1 MQLEECQGRI
11 IVKLKKSHDPT
22 IAAAAVIERAKQ
34 KFTSLIR
41 THDLSWL
48 GQVFL
53 DFPEKDI
60 NFIKILDSDEFP
72 EVVGGIFDEELEV
85 VFDDLEGPNK
95 ELGVEPAG
103 PWRDETGKLHAG
115 PQFGRRSTDLDGN
128 DIPAEPQAGNYNSVT
143 PEDIANNVSIAG
155 DDVSSLAS
163 QVDPFATDSVIPY
176 SRAQPFVYDAVM
188 VSSSYGPKIGQRIS
202 GYGDIPMLEKTFF
215 CPGDYL
221 AFYVEDASNANYK
234 LCFSTTPEGIHNG
247 GVEYTTNVTRSGTPG
262 QTGAWVKLDFNF
274 TTPLELYIYEE
285 NTIGASLE
293 NTSRGSGSNWASGT
307 HAIKVSMF
315 AKWHLAR
322 MTQMTNDL
330 GYGSYSLTEEGE
342 NTDIYIMDTGVRG
355 ASRPTGSTGAALHP
369 ELYHPDYISDL
380 NGVDEQANYRV
391 YEVPGYD
398 SYYISA
404 TTGEVHTNED
414 DYGHGTTC
422 AICAAGRTFGVS
434 RKSRI
439 YALKVMG
446 GGADA
451 TYSTFQSKLAA
462 AYTAIKNHND
472 PTHANWKGNY
482 RPAVINASFGVMRPA
497 PTDPYISKNEPGY
510 DYSISY
516 SEVHDDYE
524 EWVIN
529 AGNITLVRAAG
540 NGFVNPGYAGTQYN
554 GFQGRFLAGVRTG
567 GPRDNKYNMEIGE
580 ASEKGKIVV
589 GSTGFTNQFSA
600 FSNYGTISTSAPGE
614 SLYLPIY
621 QWGSTTPYNFL
632 SSSYYQFTQGTSYAG
647 PLVAGA
653 VALWLTKM
661 GYLQSTAARY
671 EGKPLPQLAKEWIR
685 REVDWDYT
693 RSWFNGVSTNVV
705 SPVAYEYGGGSVY
718 TYPTNNMDEI
728 TLDGVNSYVQTSN
741 ASNIITFYLGSE
753 YSRLNAKIGDI
764 IQIRT
769 PIGIV
774 SSDPIDGVW
783 VSEAD
788 GGTDSATAGYH
799 MEGGLFNLTTNLS
812 PWPGL
817 FGSFPKSGTSGYVSN
832 LTLSQQGSGYT
843 IVPTVSFSG
852 GGGAGATA
860 TAQITLTGGEITSI
874 NVDQAGSGYSE
885 APTVVLTGD
894 GNGATATANI
904 SLTGGGI
911 DTITV
916 TNGGAGYNPL
926 NLPAITFT
934 GGGGNSAAA
943 TAIVENGEV
952 TGTTI
957 TNPGVGYTEAPTI
970 LIASATAPVNNP
982 TYDPNNS
989 FVSGGG
995 SVTSG
1000 SLNVVSRA
1008 LTTTADNLPQ
1018 PALFG
1023 TFPNQYNAYTIY
1035 PKSYNH
1041 TFTYRGGRN
1050 VAAPDGSEQNQ
1061 QNIDYGFLGLTI
1073 NGCQIRGFSHG
1084 INNDLPFN
1092 ISCPDGY
1099 AFDKYVYA
1107 SFFGADAGGG
1117 IVDSGGSYYYTTG
1130 KFLTELWKGSTT
1142 NKIVTVVN
1150 TLGGNKYYIDG
1161 VETPNIQLTEGNS
1174 YYFDQSAGSN
1184 SGFPLRISSQ
1194 QDGIHIQGGTEFV
1207 TGIRYQGTPGDG
1219 QAGTGTYLQVQPDS
1233 PNLYYYCSL
1242 YSGYGGAAALSTLT
1256 NTAALP
1262 SHTSADILNAT
1273 HHSPIIG
1280 WAMDGYPIYGP
1291 IGYDDPASAT
1301 TLARMISR
1309 YDKRT
1314 QRLGDQ
1320 YNPTTY
1326 TWSVSADDNL
1336 DYDFTGYSSG
1346 SDVNVTANVG
1356 DNLVFNVNASYST
1369 GGGGGSTPQTY
1380 NIVVTASGASDYT
1393 LSGSDR
1399 TGNISGADPALSF
1412 YEGDTVNFTVS
1423 ASGHPFWLKTVA
1435 GTGTS
1440 NAISSG
1446 VTGNGTQSGTVT
1458 WTIPSSGSAGTYYY
1472 QCEYHGSMVGSMTVS
1487 AAGGGGGTTV
1497 THPFWIQTVPAP
1509 YNPAQTVA
1517 QVVNNGQHNA
1527 TILWNTSSASAGT
1540 YYYVCEN
1547 HQDMTGTIT
1556 LTDPV
1561 GFAPNVNTYPLG
1573 GLIQDYFLNTGSTNL
1588 AGETIHL
1595 DRHNGR
1601 FCITPE
1607 FPGGTY
1613 AYFMTFKSTG
1623 FPQFPYII
1631 GDTFYGEVVA
1641 YGDTASTN
1649 PVFEQPASAG
1659 VSIGTQTGVLDSIT
1673 VDDGGVG
1680 YTTCT
1685 VSFTGGGGGAGA
1697 QASTNIS
1704 VLDGYISGLNV
1715 TDGGSGYST
1724 APTVSISAPN
1734 VAGGVQGTAVASIAI
1749 TAGNPNSIQ
1758 EHSFSQDFNW
1768 RGGTNYGFS
1777 TNEPVAIPLRSVKPF
1792 GISTMG
1798 VYMYH
1803 YSNESGPTPGW
1814 TFSDVTNENLT
1825 GADTYGGYPNSQ
1837 NIYGVNSSK
1846 MLEAYQYSGVRTGST
1861 YIANTYFD
1869 LGYQTVNY
1877 TVTVDLK
1884 TDGSGGTVN
1893 NEDYGIGSAN
1903 CYFFQNSLGTTY
1915 QQPQLPMTKGNTYI
1929 FNQDSATNDTHP
1941 MYFSSTADGVHAGGV
1956 KYNDGV
1962 TYRLNGIAVDA
1973 VTYASSFDSATTR
1986 SVTIIVPLDAPQY
1999 LYYVCSNHSGM
2010 GDHFETNTWVQ
2021 GDYRRHVDGHSKIL
2035 GLAFDGY
2042 PIYGPYGYQDEMD
2055 SASSIVRLKTG
2066 YMLKLEGRT
2075 PDQFA
2080 TRPSIVSYPYKAFI
2094 EDYEYAGNE
2103 TDALETTFTVSVSTA
2118 VTSGSGNRYFISG
2131 GGLDGTVE
2139 KPSFNFRKGRKY
2151 IFNLSDAS
2159 LTTHAMLFSTYGDGG
2174 AQGWHVSGQNA
2185 QDVNVVYTGGV
2196 VYKLEDA
2203 VVDYAAYVAG
2213 FDTATLRSVEITP
2226 PIDCPQALF
2235 YFCYNH
2241 GNMGERIITGDL
2253 DKRNGRYCKT
2263 PDYPNGTYAYF
2274 ITEDDNGDPA
2284 FPYMLNDS
2292 YHSDPI
2298 FPGDNAYES
2307 DSFVYEVGGI
2317 EFDKLQRYHHQ
2328 VTDIDNTFNFV
2339 QITADAAA
2347 YTANQTEA
2355 GGNHLKIA
2363 NLEGSHQK
2371 MDGIKQ
2377 WMGEVEGRKVYM
2389 QTNQQELAGAGEG
2402 TAIDNL
2408 PLDNATDHNLLNGPS
2423 TRGCVV
2429 PYIDFLATWYTSAG
2443 ALGTYNLGAVVNL
2456 QLGVSFLRTYANETV
2471 LERTYSISS
2480 TGDFSASGLTFDTAT
2495 GVFSGTLTN
2504 EETLDL
2510 TLTVT
2515 ELISGLSQQYTIQLT
2530 NVTTTTS
2537 DLAMVYDALSRNID
2551 YTSVYSVHGQPND
2564 AAIWSNEN
2572 WYSRPMYFKSL
2583 STMFTQSQ
2591 FDNDKFDYV
2600 PFWQILADKGAG
2612 VQWYNL
2618 NELATATYAG
2628 YEAYD
2633 YFDNN
2638 VENKNSFYSYVE
2650 RYEDV
2655 TGREMGFAHLVLN
2668 KWWKFPNA
2676 YFRCRMRYRLTYIL
2690 EAIGDDYQVRV
2701 NNGGST
2707 VFEVPKGAFYRFDV
2721 SDSSWTGKTLEMR
2734 LGPTGLSNTDNLRS
2748 YGTPGTAG
2756 AWYEVYLPESY
2767 GLASYYFGQAGGT
2780 TFASQHLDLTTTYT
2794 AIDTSTVQLTVSNL
2808 PALPAQPALTM
2819 YSGANAITSNL
2830 FSANTEYGGETHYPN
2845 TIPYITAGKD
2855 PKSGRFPVLL
2865 TCTDQNIEYVWFSKS
2880 FTYDTATGTKA
2891 FNWKTQFD
2899 TYPDYIP
2906 IASPYFRSRLD
2917 ARNDV
2922 NVDYSPVEAGNGVY
2936 VGNYISTTEEFP
2948 VRNDYGGY
2956 TIEIPIQNPSSLVPP
2971 KDNSGNV
2978 IRATDIPCNGIPA
2991 GVNEPYSFQLLLYNG
3006 TYSSLS
3012 NEISVI
3018 SNPPQ
3023 LGMWWYEY
3031 ANGWNG
3037 TVSNGYLQHDAGFV
3051 DTTLTCGDYFGN
3063 ILTRSFVID
3072 VAGSPLS
3079 ALPYIDINTLQVQ
3092 DYYKGAQNFT
3102 VIDNQ
3107 TQDVQVSYTIDA
3119 GTFTWRLRIINEF
3132 PYMETKDGANRT
3144 IFTLNNASHANG
3156 PTVVNTGDFSTYT
3169 GQLAAATGLLR
3180 ECPFR
3185 GDTNINMPVDF
3196 SIKNDIQPAIFP
3208 ARGTQKVYTLWV
3220 ELVSS
3225 PFDLVDLINL
3235 VAVSDPCQ
3243 DHTYDFAYTQ
3253 NGACVTPSNDYFCN
3267 FIKPLRDR
3275 NHPEQPIIGMDGIAQ
3290 IKVTDGIT
3298 PRTLDFQVPAPW
3310 PILYSY
3316 LGDCNPTC
3324 S

>member
-11 IVKLKKSHDPT
+11 IVKLKNSNDYAS
-22 IAAAAVIERAKQ
+22 AAAAVIERAKQ
-34 KFTSLIR
+34 RFTSLLR
-41 THDLSWL
+41 TYDLSMV

-53 DFPEKDI
+53 DFPEKDT
-60 NFIKILDSDEFP
+60 NFVKILSSDEEFP
-72 EVVGGIFDEELEV
+72 EVKGA
-85 VFDDLEGPNK
+85 VFDIEFPVTLKDPEDPQK
-95 ELGVEPAG
+95 ELGVPASI
-103 PWRDETGKLHAG
+103 WKDEVGIQHID
-115 PQFGRRSTDLDGN
+115 PVFGMQGLKNPETDE
-128 DIPAEPQAGNYNSVT
+128 IPSNPYDAPVNFNNISR
-143 PEDIANNVSIAG
+143 EDIAKNAAIAG
-155 DDVSSLAS
+155 DDISELTSQLGAYTTEQVVS
-163 QVDPFATDSVIPY
+163 Y
-176 SRAQPFVYDAVM
+176 SRNGTFIWNGIMITSP
-188 VSSSYGPKIGQRIS
+188 YGPKMGVRITGQ
-202 GYGDIPMLEKTFF
+202 GDYYHAGQQYLL
-215 CPGDYL
+215 PGDNLY
-221 AFYVEDASNANYK
+221 FWVEDSSCAGYK
-234 LCFSTTPEGIHNG
+234 WCFSTTPEGTHNG
-247 GVEYTTNVTRSGTPG
+247 GVEYTTNVTRNGVPG
-262 QTGAWVKLDFNF
+262 QAGAWVKLDIDL
-274 TTPLELYIYEE
+274 TTPLELYMYEE
-285 NTIGASLE
+285 NTIGAGLAASDRA
-293 NTSRGSGSNWASGT
+293 SFGPISGT
-307 HAIKVSMF
+307 HAIKINIFS
-315 AKWHLAR
+315 KWHLQR
-322 MTQMTNDL
+322 MTQVTDGL

-342 NTDIYIMDTGVRG
+342 NTDIYVIDTGVRG
-355 ASRPTGSTGAALHP
+355 ASRPTGSTGANLHP
-369 ELYHPDYISDL
+369 ELYHPDYVSDL

-391 YEVPGYD
+391 YEVPGYN
-398 SYYISA
+398 SGIQSS
-404 TTGEVHTNED
+404 TTGETNTNED
-414 DYGHGTTC
+414 DQGHGTTC
-422 AICAAGRTFGVS
+422 AILAAGRQFGVS

-439 YALKVMG
+439 YAVKTLNTTGIEV
-446 GGADA
+446 
-451 TYSTFQSKLAA
+451 TTSNSRLAMA
-462 AYTAIKNHND
+462 VVAIKNHND
-472 PTHANWKGNY
+472 PNHANWKGNY
-482 RPAVINASFGVMRPA
+482 RPAVVNASLGYYLPSPA
-497 PTDPYISKNEPGY
+497 FPYVAKNEPGY
-510 DYSISY
+510 DAYLIT
-516 SEVHDDYE
+516 EVYDDYE
-524 EWVIN
+524 DYLIN
-529 AGNITLVRAAG
+529 WGNVSYVRAAG
-540 NGFVNPGYAGTQYN
+540 NGFVDMGGGGYYN
-554 GFQGRFLAGVRTG
+554 ALQSKFVTGSRSG
-567 GPRDNKYNMEIGE
+567 GPRDNKWNLEIGE
-580 ASEKGKIVV
+580 ASENGKIVV
-589 GSTGFTNQFSA
+589 GSTGYTNQLSS
-600 FSNYGTISTSAPGE
+600 FSNYGTTVTNAPGE
-614 SLYLPIY
+614 SLYFPIY
-621 QWGSTTPYNFL
+621 LWNSNTPYNFI
-632 SSSYYQFTQGTSYAG
+632 SSSYYDFGQGTSYAG
-647 PLVAGA
+647 PLVCGT

-661 GYLQSTAARY
+661 GYLQSPAARY
-671 EGKPLPQLAKEWIR
+671 EGKPLPQLSKDWIR

-705 SPVAYEYGGGSVY
+705 SPVAYEYGGASVY
-718 TYPTNNMDEI
+718 TYPNNNMDEI

-753 YSRLNAKIGDI
+753 YSRLNAEVGDI
-764 IQIRT
+764 LQIRT
-769 PIGIV
+769 PIGIISQDV
-774 SSDPIDGVW
+774 IADVW
-783 VSEAD
+783 VSETD

-799 MEGGLFNLTTNLS
+799 LEGGLFNLTTNLS

-860 TAQITLTGGEITSI
+860 TAQITLTGGAITSI

-894 GNGATATANI
+894 GTGATATANI
-904 SLTGGGI
+904 ALTGGGI
-911 DTITV
+911 DTITI

-934 GGGGNSAAA
+934 GGGGSGAAA

-970 LIASATAPVNNP
+970 LIASASAPVNNP
-982 TYDPNNS
+982 VYNPDTS

-995 SVTSG
+995 STTTGNLNQVT
-1000 SLNVVSRA
+1000 RA
-1008 LTTTADNLPQ
+1008 LTTVADNLPL
-1018 PALFG
+1018 PALYG

-1084 INNDLPFN
+1084 INNDLPFG
-1092 ISCPDGY
+1092 IACPDGY
-1099 AFDKYVYA
+1099 AFDKYVYGA
-1107 SFFGADAGGG
+1107 FFGADAGSG

-1130 KFLTELWKGSTT
+1130 AFLKELWKGSTT
-1142 NKIVTVVN
+1142 TKVVTVVN

-1174 YYFDQSAGSN
+1174 YYFDQSAASN
-1184 SGFPLRISSQ
+1184 SGFPLRISTQ

-1207 TGIRYQGTPGDG
+1207 TGVRYQGTPGDG

-1233 PNLYYYCSL
+1233 DNLYYYCSL
-1242 YSGYGGAAALSTLT
+1242 YSGYGGGAALSTLT

-1262 SHTSADILNAT
+1262 SHTNDDIVNAT

-1301 TLARMISR
+1301 TLARMVSR

-1326 TWSVSADDNL
+1326 SWNVSANDNL

-1380 NIVVTASGASDYT
+1380 NIVVTASGSSDYT

-1399 TGNISGADPALSF
+1399 TGNISGSDPALSF

-1440 NAISSG
+1440 NAIGSG
-1446 VTGNGTQSGTVT
+1446 VSNNGTQSGTVT
-1458 WTIPSSGSAGTYYY
+1458 WTIPSSGAAGTYYY
-1472 QCEYHGSMVGSMTVS
+1472 QCEYHGSMVGTMTVS
-1487 AAGGGGGTTV
+1487 AAAGGGGTTV
-1497 THPFWIQTVPAP
+1497 THPFWIQNVPAP
-1509 YNPAQTVA
+1509 YNPAQTIA

-1527 TILWNTSSASAGT
+1527 TILWNTSLAVAGT

-1547 HQDMTGTIT
+1547 HQEMTGSIT
-1556 LTDPV
+1556 LSDPV
-1561 GFAPNVNTYPLG
+1561 GFAPSTNTYPLG

-1613 AYFMTFKSTG
+1613 AYFLTFKDTG
-1623 FPQFPYII
+1623 FPMFPYII
-1631 GDTFYGEVVA
+1631 GDTFYGEVVP
-1641 YGDTASTN
+1641 YGGTASTN

-1673 VDDGGVG
+1673 VDTGGVG
-1680 YTTCT
+1680 YTTCS
-1685 VSFTGGGGGAGA
+1685 VSFTGGGGGGGA

-1704 VLDGYISGLNV
+1704 VLDGFISGLTV

-1758 EHSFSQDFNW
+1758 EHSFDQDFNW
-1768 RGGTNYGFS
+1768 RGGTDYGHTS
-1777 TNEPVAIPLRSVKPF
+1777 TEPVAIPLRSVKPF

-1825 GADTYGGYPNSQ
+1825 GADSYGGYPNAQ

-1846 MLEAYQYSGVRTGST
+1846 MLEAYQYSAVRTGSP

-1884 TDGSGGTVN
+1884 TDGSGGTVA

-1903 CYFFQNSLGTTY
+1903 CYFLTNSFGTTY
-1915 QQPQLPMTKGNTYI
+1915 QQPQLSMTKGNTYI

-1941 MYFSSTADGVHAGGV
+1941 LYFSTTADGVHAGGV

-2055 SASSIVRLKTG
+2055 SASSVVRLKTG

-2080 TRPSIVSYPYKAFI
+2080 TRPSIVSYPYKAFV

-2103 TDALETTFTVSVSTA
+2103 TDDLETTFTVSVSTA
-2118 VTSGSGNRYFISG
+2118 VTSGSGNRYFVSG
-2131 GGLDGTVE
+2131 GGLDGTQE
-2139 KPSFNFRKGRKY
+2139 KPTFNFRKGRKY

-2185 QDVNVVYTGGV
+2185 QDVNVVYTGGI
-2196 VYKLEDA
+2196 VYKLEDV
-2203 VVDYAAYVAG
+2203 VVDYATYVAG

-2226 PIDCPQALF
+2226 PIDCPQSLF

-2284 FPYMLNDS
+2284 FPYIMNNS
-2292 YHSDPI
+2292 YKSDPI

-2328 VTDIDNTFNFV
+2328 VTDIDNTFNTV
-2339 QITADAAA
+2339 SITADPAA

-2355 GGNHLKIA
+2355 GGNLLKIA
-2363 NLEGSHQK
+2363 NLEGTHQRL
-2371 MDGIKQ
+2371 DGVVH
-2377 WMGEVEGRKVYM
+2377 W
-2389 QTNQQELAGAGEG
+2389 QTESESNKIYFQTDQQEAAGAGEG
-2402 TAIDNL
+2402 TPIDMI
-2408 PLDNATDHNLLNGPS
+2408 PLDNATDHNALNAPP
-2423 TRGCVV
+2423 TRGCVI

-2443 ALGTYNLGAVVNL
+2443 ALGTYNLGESVNL

-2471 LERTYSISS
+2471 VDRAYSISS
-2480 TGDFSASGLTFDTAT
+2480 SGDFSASGLTFDTST

-2504 EETLDL
+2504 QETLDL

-2515 ELISGLSQQYTIQLT
+2515 ELISGLNQQYTIQLT

-2537 DLAMVYDALSRNID
+2537 DLAMVYDALSKNID
-2551 YTSVYSVHGQPND
+2551 YTSVYSVHGQPSD
-2564 AAIWSNEN
+2564 ASTWSNEN
-2572 WYSRPMYFKSL
+2572 WYSRPMYYKSL

-2638 VENKNSFYSYVE
+2638 VENKNTFYSYVE

-2676 YFRCRMRYRLTYIL
+2676 FFRCRMRYRLTFTL
-2690 EAIGDDYQVRV
+2690 EAIGNDYQVRV

-2734 LGPTGLSNTDNLRS
+2734 LGPTGLPNTDNLRS
-2748 YGTPGTAG
+2748 YGTPGQPG

-2767 GLASYYFGQAGGT
+2767 SLASYYFGQAGGT
-2780 TFASQHLDLTTTYT
+2780 SFASQHLDLTTTYT

-2819 YSGANAITSNL
+2819 YSGANSITANL

-2845 TIPYITAGKD
+2845 TIPYITADKD

-2880 FTYDTATGTKA
+2880 FTYDTTTGTKA
-2891 FNWKTQFD
+2891 FNWKTQYE

-2906 IASPYFRSRLD
+2906 VASPYYRSRLD
-2917 ARNDV
+2917 AREDV

-2936 VGNYISTTEEFP
+2936 VGNYISTTEDFP

-2971 KDNSGNV
+2971 KDNAGNV
-2978 IRATDIPCNGIPA
+2978 LRATDIPCNGIPA

-3018 SNPPQ
+3018 ANPPQ

-3072 VAGSPLS
+3072 VAGSPLN

-3119 GTFTWRLRIINEF
+3119 GTFTWRLRIVNEF

-3144 IFTLNNASHANG
+3144 IFTLNNPTHANG

-3169 GQLAAATGLLR
+3169 GQLAAATGLLL

-3185 GDTNINMPVDF
+3185 GDTSINMPVDF

-3225 PFDLVDLINL
+3225 PFTLTDLINL

-3275 NHPEQPIIGMDGIAQ
+3275 NHPEQPIVGMDGIAQ